1 MEVWQR
7 GPAIEST
14 GLVRAGGATTLR
26 VGEGF
31 QVLELAS
38 VAATLREL
46 VERAQAARAILLL
59 DRGGDAAPLL
69 VEVRPGGVAEVT
81 EGESSRVL
89 DASVI
94 DEAPPLP
101 LPELRG
107 FAPME
112 LDVSA
117 GSLTGP
123 LGALD
128 HLGRAVRDT
137 ATLFPGRSVL
147 TVGFATTDAELPLF
161 LAAREGEP
169 MVMAL
174 GDAQYELPEGFPAG

>member
-1 MEVWQR
+1 VAER
-7 GPAIEST
+7 LHA
-14 GLVRAGGATTLR
+14 
-26 VGEGF
+26 
-31 QVLELAS
+31 LELAT

-46 VERAQAARAILLL
+46 VERADALRAILVL
-59 DRGGDAAPLL
+59 DRGKDGLPLL
-69 VEVRPGGVAEVT
+69 VEVNGEGSAEVT
-81 EGESSRVL
+81 EGESSRALAANAIEKAV
-89 DASVI
+89 A
-94 DEAPPLP
+94 LP

-112 LDVSA
+112 VDVAA
-117 GSLTGP
+117 GRLTGP

-128 HLGRAVRDT
+128 HLGRAVRD
-137 ATLFPGRSVL
+137 AAALFPGRSVL
-147 TVGFATTDAELPLF
+147 TVGFATTDAEVPLF